1 MKKRTEKSFHIR
13 LNLEKATDRD
23 IYEWLKAKEEN
34 QTISINAFVIEG
46 LRKLKLAEI
55 RSDTSAVPMTEAMY
69 SLRQQASPETVRNT
83 DGTFQMEEGTDS
95 GETGHGAE
103 GVALSEE
110 VMDFLD
116 GF

>member
-55 RSDTSAVPMTEAMY
+55 RSDTGAVPMTETMH

-83 DGTFQMEEGTDS
+83 EVTFQMDEGTDS
-95 GETGHGAE
+95 GENGNDAA

-116 GF
+116 AF